1 MDREEEIRLIA
12 YQIWEEEGNVH
23 GLDADHWQ
31 KAELIWENRVKQ
43 SDSSMGKKPAVGKV
57 AKRKKKNTK

>member
-23 GLDADHWQ
+23 GLDADHWR
-31 KAELIWENRVKQ
+31 KAELIWENRVNQ
-43 SDSSMGKKPAVGKV
+43 HNSSMGKKPAVGKV